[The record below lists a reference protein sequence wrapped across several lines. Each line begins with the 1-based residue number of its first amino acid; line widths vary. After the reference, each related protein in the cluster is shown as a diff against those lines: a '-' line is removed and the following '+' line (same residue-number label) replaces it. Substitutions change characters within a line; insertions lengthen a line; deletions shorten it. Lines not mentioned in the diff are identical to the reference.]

1 MGELFDTAR
10 FGGTY
15 AGVYIEYG
23 SEQNEEI
30 INPGN
35 PRKKWEVN
43 DIPGY
48 KTPVGCIPL
57 VCLSSVHRNENSL
70 LMSEPK

>member
-1 MGELFDTAR
+1 LIGNLSDTAR

-30 INPGN
+30 VNQGN
-35 PRKKWEVN
+35 PRKK
-43 DIPGY
+43 
-48 KTPVGCIPL
+48 
-57 VCLSSVHRNENSL
+57 
-70 LMSEPK
+70 